1 MKPVKQFLFLLIFVG
16 LTQAA
21 NAQFLNQLKK
31 RIIDKSTDAVIET
44 ASGKV
49 ADKAAKE
56 TAKLMDG
63 LLSPNWE
70 AMLGPLGNAKD
81 IESLPA
87 RYQFDHRY
95 SLKMMAEGNEF
106 LIDYYLNKNEP
117 YMGAS
122 MNLDSDIFIIF
133 DEGNKAMV
141 TSLNGKSF
149 ATALTYDVDTDED
162 YEKYYEGYK
171 ITNLPNK
178 KFLGYDCIGRLIEN
192 DKHAVTVYLAPKVGA
207 GFGNVFKTNNAKLP
221 PEIKKHS
228 KQFEDGLMMY
238 MKMEDKVDKKAGMAT
253 IECVAYEKTDKSIN
267 IR

>member
-1 MKPVKQFLFLLIFVG
+1 MKPVKQFLLLLIFLG
-16 LTQAA
+16 LTNVAQ
-21 NAQFLNQLKK
+21 AQFLNQLKK

-70 AMLGPLGNAKD
+70 AMLGPLGSMKD
-81 IESLPA
+81 LESLPSG
-87 RYQFDHRY
+87 YQFDHRY
-95 SLKMMAEGNEF
+95 SLKMLAEGNEF

-117 YMGAS
+117 YLGAN

-141 TSLNGKSF
+141 TYVNGTAF
-149 ATALTYDVDTDED
+149 ATELTYDAEVETDHSD
-162 YEKYYEGYK
+162 YYDGYK
-171 ITNLPNK
+171 ISNLPNK
-178 KFLGYDCIGRLIEN
+178 KYLGYDCIGRLIE
-192 DKHAVTVYLAPKVGA
+192 DDTHAITMYLAPGMGV

-221 PEIKKHS
+221 AEIKNHS
-228 KQFEDGLMMY
+228 EQFEDGLIMY
-238 MKMEDKVDKKAGMAT
+238 MEMVDKSDGKGTNAT
-253 IECVAYEKTDKSIN
+253 IECVAFEKTDKN
-267 IR
+267 VTIR